1 MKDLKGFIKT
11 TIREFLNENETNG
24 VKVFRG
30 HNERFGLSVK
40 HALWKAL
47 YFTLDYD
54 FAKKFGDVNEY
65 YIKPKMMLDLT
76 NDTIREKS
84 FREMSEGYIDYEQ
97 TEKIYRNGDFPYRQT
112 DNFGFGFTLIDMI
125 LDYAKENGYD
135 TIKAVE
141 YYSRTITPIIYIVLD
156 ENIVLGEK

>member
-1 MKDLKGFIKT
+1 MRQFEK
-11 TIREFLNENETNG
+11 NETNG

-97 TEKIYRNGDFPYRQT
+97 TEKIYRDG
-112 DNFGFGFTLIDMI
+112 GFSI
-125 LDYAKENGYD
+125 
-135 TIKAVE
+135 
-141 YYSRTITPIIYIVLD
+141 
-156 ENIVLGEK
+156 

>member
-24 VKVFRG
+24 VKVCRG

-125 LDYAKENGYD
+125 LDYSKENGYD